1 MRFFFWTVYITRTL
15 SKYYELCVLIR
26 SYLTINKVNNKK
38 YHTVGTVPKSY
49 RETKNITLSEQFQ
62 NTTLSEQFQ
71 NTKLSEQF
79 QNPIEKQ
86 KIPHCRNS
94 FKIL

>member
-1 MRFFFWTVYITRTL
+1 MRFFFLTVYITRTL
-15 SKYYELCVLIR
+15 SKYYEMCVLIR

-38 YHTVGTVPKSY
+38 YHTVGTFPKSY
-49 RETKNITLSEQFQ
+49 RETK

-71 NTKLSEQF
+71 NL
-79 QNPIEKQ
+79 IEKQ

>member
-26 SYLTINKVNNKK
+26 SYLTINKVNNKD
-38 YHTVGTVPKSY
+38 T
-49 RETKNITLSEQFQ
+49 TLSEQFQ

-71 NTKLSEQF
+71 NL
-79 QNPIEKQ
+79 
-86 KIPHCRNS
+86 
-94 FKIL
+94 